1 MMGWNI
7 LNFKLLSCVANVNTL
22 YVQCFT
28 LTSRVI
34 CWCTCPRK
42 KKPWY
47 QAVLIK
53 NSFQVLKVLFYVC
66 LCFRKFVPK
75 QTPPFIDTTFFCLY
89 SLKKWVSF
97 VSFFCFPGSLLVCRR
112 SSHYLNGLSLSL
124 DLKEKEVISETVV
137 LHAKLS
143 QWQSKSNWNGQK
155 SFYGNETLIKN
166 LLYQNITK

>member
-1 MMGWNI
+1 M
-7 LNFKLLSCVANVNTL
+7 SCVANVNTL

-28 LTSRVI
+28 VTSRVI
-34 CWCTCPRK
+34 CWCACPR

-47 QAVLIK
+47 QVVLIK
-53 NSFQVLKVLFYVC
+53 NYFQVLKVLFYVF

-75 QTPPFIDTTFFCLY
+75 QTPSFIDATLP
-89 SLKKWVSF
+89 LF
-97 VSFFCFPGSLLVCRR
+97 VEKVGIFCFFLLL
-112 SSHYLNGLSLSL
+112 SGFPLSLQKTITLFKWTLAESGSE
-124 DLKEKEVISETVV
+124 KKEVISETVA

-166 LLYQNITK
+166 LLYQNILK

>member
-1 MMGWNI
+1 MMRWNI

-28 LTSRVI
+28 VTSRVI
-34 CWCTCPRK
+34 CWCACLR

-47 QAVLIK
+47 QVVLIK
-53 NSFQVLKVLFYVC
+53 NYFQVLKVLFCV
-66 LCFRKFVPK
+66 FRKICS
-75 QTPPFIDTTFFCLY
+75 QTNSVVYRHHIASIRWKRGHLLFL
-89 SLKKWVSF
+89 SF
-97 VSFFCFPGSLLVCRR
+97 AFP
-112 SSHYLNGLSLSL
+112 LSLQKIITLFKWTLAESGSE
-124 DLKEKEVISETVV
+124 KKEVISETVV

-166 LLYQNITK
+166 LLYQDVAE

>member
-28 LTSRVI
+28 VTGRVI
-34 CWCTCPRK
+34 CWCACPRK
-42 KKPWY
+42 KPWC
-47 QAVLIK
+47 QVVLIK
-53 NSFQVLKVLFYVC
+53 NYFQVLKVLFCV
-66 LCFRKFVPK
+66 FRKFVPK
-75 QTPPFIDTTFFCLY
+75 QIPSFIDTTLP
-89 SLKKWVSF
+89 LF
-97 VSFFCFPGSLLVCRR
+97 VENVGIFCFFLMLSGFP
-112 SSHYLNGLSLSL
+112 LSLQKIITLWFKWTLAESGS
-124 DLKEKEVISETVV
+124 EKQEVISETVV

-166 LLYQNITK
+166 LLYQDVTN